1 MYKQIIRPV
10 MFLFSPEWI
19 HHLIVAKIRFFCRI
33 PGFPWLFRALF
44 SDRKGGLAREICG
57 LKFPHPVG
65 LAAGFD
71 KNATFFTEFSNLG
84 FSFIE
89 IGTVTPKPQPGNP
102 KPRSFRLPA
111 DRGLIN
117 RMGFNNLGADAAAAR
132 LARRPK
138 SELIIGGNIGK
149 NSATPNAEAPA
160 DYLYCFRALYNV
172 VDYFTIN
179 VSCPN
184 VGNLCQLQTE
194 ESLSAIL
201 DVLCKERAEREVYRP
216 VFLKISPDNSYAQVD
231 AALEVIRQ
239 KGIDGIVAV
248 NTTTSR
254 EGLSTPSEK
263 ITQIGN
269 GGLSGKPLTE
279 RALAMVKHIALQTE
293 GKLPIISVGGIMT
306 PEDAVERI
314 KAGAW
319 LIQIYTGFIYEG
331 PTFVKRILN
340 ALRRA

>member
-1 MYKQIIRPV
+1 
-10 MFLFSPEWI
+10 MFPPERI
-19 HHLIVAKIRFFCRI
+19 HHLIVAKIRIICRI
-33 PGFPWLFRALF
+33 PGFSGLIRTLF
-44 SDRKGGLAREICG
+44 DDNKGGLEREICG
-57 LKFPHPVG
+57 LKFRHPVG

-71 KNATFFTEFSNLG
+71 KDATFFSDFANLG

-89 IGTVTPKPQPGNP
+89 IGTVTPKPQPGNH

-111 DRGLIN
+111 DQALIN
-117 RMGFNNLGADAAAAR
+117 RMGFNNMGADAAAAR
-132 LARRPK
+132 LAKRPK
-138 SELIIGGNIGK
+138 SRLIIGGNIGK
-149 NSATPNAEAPA
+149 NSATPNADAPA

-184 VGNLCQLQTE
+184 VGNLCQLQSE

-201 DVLCKERAEREVYRP
+201 EPLCKARSEREIYRP
-216 VFLKISPDNSYAQVD
+216 IFLKISPDNSYAQVD

-263 ITQIGN
+263 VSNIGN

-293 GKLPIISVGGIMT
+293 GKLPIIAVGGIMT
-306 PEDAVERI
+306 PNDALERI

-340 ALRRA
+340 ALRRG